1 MKFLGSTNANAGS
14 WGSSNQQTPQQ
25 WGGSAAQQPPQ
36 ASQPQSQPTNQG
48 IIPSQSQPPQAQQ
61 VNEQIQNTN
70 KPQNASQVS
79 QQAVQSQGSI
89 AGLVAGQ
96 QSQPIQAQH
105 NVGNIKNDNEKR
117 DGPLLVR
124 QENQYM
130 PIASKPSANASA
142 AIDNNPGGVNNPAS
156 SLIGGGTSTA
166 AAKNQ
171 LEQLNTMRE
180 ALFSQDGWGC
190 QHVNQDT
197 NWDVPGS
204 PEPINNA
211 GNIVKAEPSPQ
222 GGSAGNAGG
231 PPVWKPNI
239 NNGTELWE
247 ANLRNGGQPPP
258 APVQKTPWGHTPSS
272 NLGGTWGEDDDGVD
286 SANVWTGA
294 PSNPATRPEFGSNEQ
309 KNSCFTGRYYQ
320 NLVGCSTAPE
330 SPQQPPAGTSNATNT
345 AAQPQQQLITYRND
359 RTDRTERTDDMSTE
373 LKRDNEWTAN
383 VNNTGGANN
392 WVDPRGMAR
401 TSGNPNDIRNTD
413 PRDARNPQRYN
424 MPIIE
429 PCDPRELLVRGD
441 LRGISGKQFISFPY
455 LVPILWERI
464 KKNRGIACNAK
475 FQFIFPM
482 INESTD
488 RRNFKMAAHGFIY
501 IYSSRAC

>member
-1 MKFLGSTNANAGS
+1 M
-14 WGSSNQQTPQQ
+14 
-25 WGGSAAQQPPQ
+25 
-36 ASQPQSQPTNQG
+36 
-48 IIPSQSQPPQAQQ
+48 
-61 VNEQIQNTN
+61 NEQIQNTN
-70 KPQNASQVS
+70 KPQIASQVS
-79 QQAVQSQGSI
+79 QQAVQSQGGI

-105 NVGNIKNDNEKR
+105 NVGGIKNDNEKR
-117 DGPLLVR
+117 DCPLLVR

-130 PIASKPSANASA
+130 PIASKPSSNITAAN
-142 AIDNNPGGVNNPAS
+142 DNNPVGANNSAS

-204 PEPINNA
+204 PEPINTA
-211 GNIVKAEPSPQ
+211 GNIVKADTNSQ
-222 GGSAGNAGG
+222 AGNAGNAGG

-258 APVQKTPWGHTPSS
+258 APAQKTPWGHTPSS

-294 PSNPATRPEFGSNEQ
+294 PSNQQTQQWGQASGTNAGVNVNANNSNV
-309 KNSCFTGRYYQ
+309 SAG
-320 NLVGCSTAPE
+320 PIW
-330 SPQQPPAGTSNATNT
+330 PQQPPAGTSSATNT
-345 AAQPQQQLITYRND
+345 TAVGNNNVGNSGPGQNAVN
-359 RTDRTERTDDMSTE
+359 MSTE

-383 VNNTGGANN
+383 VNNASGANN
-392 WVDPRGMAR
+392 WVDPRGMPR
-401 TSGNPNDIRNTD
+401 TSGNPNDIRNTGD

-441 LRGISGKQFISFPY
+441 LRGISGKHTAFNHFNTSTTASRNSIFNFNFCIPKSK
-455 LVPILWERI
+455 R
-464 KKNRGIACNAK
+464 
-475 FQFIFPM
+475 IFP
-482 INESTD
+482 N
-488 RRNFKMAAHGFIY
+488 
-501 IYSSRAC
+501 SSLPFG

>member
-1 MKFLGSTNANAGS
+1 M
-14 WGSSNQQTPQQ
+14 
-25 WGGSAAQQPPQ
+25 
-36 ASQPQSQPTNQG
+36 
-48 IIPSQSQPPQAQQ
+48 
-61 VNEQIQNTN
+61 NEQIQNTN

-89 AGLVAGQ
+89 AGLVAGL

-105 NVGNIKNDNEKR
+105 NVGSIKNDNEKR

-130 PIASKPSANASA
+130 PIASKPSSIAAAPTDPVIGAN
-142 AIDNNPGGVNNPAS
+142 IPAS

-204 PEPINNA
+204 PEPISNA

-222 GGSAGNAGG
+222 AGSGGNAGG

-294 PSNPATRPEFGSNEQ
+294 PSNQQTQQWGQAGGSNAGVNVNAN
-309 KNSCFTGRYYQ
+309 NSNVSAG
-320 NLVGCSTAPE
+320 PIW
-330 SPQQPPAGTSNATNT
+330 PQQPPAGASSAANT
-345 AAQPQQQLITYRND
+345 AAVGNNNVGNAGPSQNTVN
-359 RTDRTERTDDMSTE
+359 MSTE
-373 LKRDNEWTAN
+373 LKRDNDWTAN
-383 VNNTGGANN
+383 VNNASGGANN
-392 WVDPRGMAR
+392 WVDPRSMAR
-401 TSGNPNDIRNTD
+401 SSGNPNDIRNAD

-441 LRGISGKQFISFPY
+441 LRGISGKHFDFD
-455 LVPILWERI
+455 L
-464 KKNRGIACNAK
+464 
-475 FQFIFPM
+475 
-482 INESTD
+482 
-488 RRNFKMAAHGFIY
+488 
-501 IYSSRAC
+501 SSNSLLLFLNCE

>member
-1 MKFLGSTNANAGS
+1 M
-14 WGSSNQQTPQQ
+14 
-25 WGGSAAQQPPQ
+25 
-36 ASQPQSQPTNQG
+36 
-48 IIPSQSQPPQAQQ
+48 
-61 VNEQIQNTN
+61 
-70 KPQNASQVS
+70 
-79 QQAVQSQGSI
+79 
-89 AGLVAGQ
+89 AGQ

-105 NVGNIKNDNEKR
+105 NVGSIKNDNEKR

-130 PIASKPSANASA
+130 PIASKPSANANVA
-142 AIDNNPGGVNNPAS
+142 NEVGVNNPAS

-204 PEPINNA
+204 PEPIGNA

-222 GGSAGNAGG
+222 AGGAGNAGG

-294 PSNPATRPEFGSNEQ
+294 PSNQQTQQWGQASGTNAGVNVNANNSNV
-309 KNSCFTGRYYQ
+309 SAG
-320 NLVGCSTAPE
+320 PIW
-330 SPQQPPAGTSNATNT
+330 PQQPPAGTSSATNT
-345 AAQPQQQLITYRND
+345 AAVGNNNVGNAGPGQNAVN
-359 RTDRTERTDDMSTE
+359 MSTE
-373 LKRDNEWTAN
+373 LKRDNEWTGN
-383 VNNTGGANN
+383 VNNASAANN
-392 WVDPRGMAR
+392 WVDPRGMPR

-441 LRGISGKQFISFPY
+441 PRGISGKHSANFTILLWYRHISKLCSSKTLTDELY
-455 LVPILWERI
+455 LILY
-464 KKNRGIACNAK
+464 KLLK
-475 FQFIFPM
+475 
-482 INESTD
+482 D
-488 RRNFKMAAHGFIY
+488 D
-501 IYSSRAC
+501 